1 MRCATSWEEP
11 ATKERPATAEIA
23 PLTIIGSSWLP
34 ARRRMAA
41 VPSCRAPETNA
52 QTPKTARVVPASAPA
67 AATASATDAARLTH
81 RTWFAEIVRTAFA
94 DAGHVRPD
102 DPTRHFIML
111 RDGAMVAGYLD
122 GSEQAAA
129 TFVRGVDGLLRYI
142 DTGG

>member
-1 MRCATSWEEP
+1 M
-11 ATKERPATAEIA
+11 
-23 PLTIIGSSWLP
+23 
-34 ARRRMAA
+34 
-41 VPSCRAPETNA
+41 
-52 QTPKTARVVPASAPA
+52 
-67 AATASATDAARLTH
+67 
-81 RTWFAEIVRTAFA
+81 RTAFA